1 MKTNIQF
8 WSYLAEFLEWEMFQ
22 EKNFREDQNWH
33 FILDNFF
40 PPRKSCLLLDNV
52 EKYCAAVL
60 ATGDNMAR
68 AHCMLGN

>member
-40 PPRKSCLLLDNV
+40 PPEN
-52 EKYCAAVL
+52 
-60 ATGDNMAR
+60 R
-68 AHCMLGN
+68 ASY